1 MNATIHII
9 WNTNLKWRYNFNRC
23 YITVNRVHKLHVRL
37 TLNYKTKQIQHSF
50 LYLFKKKKQI
60 EKKTLLSL
68 IHFPAHTVHPI
79 CFSNTICHL
88 YVCVIFIHAFF
99 SCACFFALLVGVSTT
114 KNKIFFLS
122 FSLSLYLSLFVNFH
136 LFAPLIGWPES
147 IASWHRLLSEI
158 VILLQ
163 YSAKDRMLLLPIFFS
178 FFWFCL
184 FNHELIFI
192 FWRERERNRECAYVC
207 VWMWPI
213 CVSHTH
219 SLSLNYMNCVEICM
233 ENLWILH
240 VIRRIELNNKSRL
253 DLYFS
258 FFWFSDFFFVNF
270 FCVTSVFRLYL
281 DIVYFCHSSKLTF
294 G

>member
-1 MNATIHII
+1 MRFSPVLA
-9 WNTNLKWRYNFNRC
+9 FFC
-23 YITVNRVHKLHVRL
+23 
-37 TLNYKTKQIQHSF
+37 TLGWGLDN
-50 LYLFKKKKQI
+50 KKQNI
-60 EKKTLLSL
+60 L
-68 IHFPAHTVHPI
+68 FV
-79 CFSNTICHL
+79 
-88 YVCVIFIHAFF
+88 
-99 SCACFFALLVGVSTT
+99 
-114 KNKIFFLS
+114 FL
-122 FSLSLYLSLFVNFH
+122 SLSLSVAVCQLSFVCSTHWMTRVNCKLTPATLGNRHSVTIFCKRPNVAVANFLFIFLVLFVQ
-136 LFAPLIGWPES
+136 PWI
-147 IASWHRLLSEI
+147 
-158 VILLQ
+158 
-163 YSAKDRMLLLPIFFS
+163 DIF
-178 FFWFCL
+178 
-184 FNHELIFI
+184 

-233 ENLWILH
+233 ANLWILH